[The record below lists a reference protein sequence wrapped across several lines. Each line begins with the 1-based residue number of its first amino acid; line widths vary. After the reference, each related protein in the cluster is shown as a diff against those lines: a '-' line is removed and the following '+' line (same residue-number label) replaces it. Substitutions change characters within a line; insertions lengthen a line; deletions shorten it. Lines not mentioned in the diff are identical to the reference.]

1 MFLIIMKL
9 HSDVNYSTIFS
20 VIITV
25 VIDLLKNPTFPNSKS

>member
-1 MFLIIMKL
+1 MFLIIMEL

-25 VIDLLKNPTFPNSKS
+25 VIDLLKNPTFPNLKS